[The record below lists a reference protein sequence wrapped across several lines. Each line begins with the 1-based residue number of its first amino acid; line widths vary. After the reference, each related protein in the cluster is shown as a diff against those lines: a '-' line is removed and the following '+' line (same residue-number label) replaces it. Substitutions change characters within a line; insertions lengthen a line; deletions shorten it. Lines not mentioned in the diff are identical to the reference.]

1 MTILGIQNCAAED
14 FGLIETHLTGL
25 GHEFRVLQAE
35 QEAEYPAL
43 EEIQGVVIG
52 GTPISVCAIDDHPF
66 LQKETAFLENAMGA
80 NKPCLGVCF
89 GGQALAQLLGATVR
103 RNERMEIGGYEVR
116 LTPRGLE
123 GPALDGFPPTF
134 PVFQWH
140 GDTFEIPPGADLL
153 VEGDDCL
160 NQMFRKGNV
169 LGVQF
174 HLEVTHVEAGK
185 WADQYASELKIFG
198 KTRDEIV
205 QECREREDEMGNL
218 TGLLVRNF
226 LALMEG

>member
-89 GGQALAQLLGATVR
+89 GGQALAQLLG
-103 RNERMEIGGYEVR
+103 
-116 LTPRGLE
+116 
-123 GPALDGFPPTF
+123 
-134 PVFQWH
+134 QQS
-140 GDTFEIPPGADLL
+140 GAMS
-153 VEGDDCL
+153 GW
-160 NQMFRKGNV
+160 K
-169 LGVQF
+169 
-174 HLEVTHVEAGK
+174 
-185 WADQYASELKIFG
+185 
-198 KTRDEIV
+198 
-205 QECREREDEMGNL
+205 
-218 TGLLVRNF
+218 
-226 LALMEG
+226 LAAMRCG